1 LRYDREAQELISGEA
16 EPRISCVRIITF
28 NDLHVTGIYSWAYLY
43 RLDVEHAKRW
53 RAYLDG
59 LTENGLSREPAG

>member
-1 LRYDREAQELISGEA
+1 
-16 EPRISCVRIITF
+16 VRIITF
-28 NDLHVTGIYSWAYLY
+28 NDLHETGIYSWAYLY

-59 LTENGLSREPAG
+59 LTENGLSREPTR